1 MATGGKVTLCQAL
14 SLSGLDVHHDMEWIG
29 EGGSHFTPLCSS
41 DHESEDH
48 EETPCS
54 ESCETRFSEAPV
66 PLLVKIPVSAEVA
79 LLPSLFETVE
89 LRMFPATCFESAPTA
104 KPPTPA
110 VSLTDPTFTGRY
122 LV

>member
-1 MATGGKVTLCQAL
+1 MTLCQAL

-29 EGGSHFTPLCSS
+29 EDGSHFTPLCSN

-48 EETPCS
+48 EEAPCS
-54 ESCETRFSEAPV
+54 ESCETRLSEAPV
-66 PLLVKIPVSAEVA
+66 PPLVKVPVFAEFA
-79 LLPSLFETVE
+79 LLPSLFETME
-89 LRMFPATCFESAPTA
+89 ARMFPVTCFEAAPTV
-104 KPPTPA
+104 KPPTSG